1 MSIWGIRRFQ
11 RHDDDM
17 QLNGKVAATMAV
29 LFLCLFTVDVYLNY
43 RPISVSGNPAAE
55 SVAVSPADLQ
65 LNLPQRQPDTGE
77 VTSADVGSDLQIESH
92 ANKQLL
98 AIVKQRSIFYALGFL
113 LGLILFSWLL
123 NKKLLF
129 PISHLKQVAKELA
142 RGNYLAAANLPEH
155 DQLSHVSQ
163 AFKSMAEEI
172 AKREELVNRQKALYA
187 ALSQTSKM
195 ILRNRSP
202 RVLFERVCDIAVTF
216 GGFNAAWIG
225 EVNEIGKNIVPI
237 ASAGINLESLKA
249 CTFELDLTN
258 PKADSPLAISAY
270 GKCPSVIDEIDVDP
284 GKTPWHRLA
293 QLSGSRSAAVFPI
306 VTNQLVVATLT
317 VYAQERHYFT
327 LTIHDLLDEMVKDL
341 AFAIENYERTQAHKV
356 AHKSLEKSSGQ
367 LEAVNKKMSLILEST
382 GEGIFGIDE
391 RDACTFI
398 NKAAAEMLGYPQ
410 DELLNQQI
418 HKRVRMFDEAGKS
431 FNSAVLQRGESVRIK
446 DESFLRKNE
455 TLFPVEYSTYPIKE
469 EGRFKGSVTVF
480 RDVTS
485 TRSMMREMR
494 FLATHDS
501 LTHLLNRH
509 AFDQRLRQAFANC
522 RDHGMQHVLLYMDL
536 DQFKLVN
543 DTCGHVAGD
552 MMLRQLSHRLQ
563 RTIGGDD
570 VLARL
575 GGDEF
580 GLLME
585 NCQLDRA
592 QRLATK
598 ICSVV
603 KDFRFTWEGRTFST
617 GVSIGIV
624 AIGPNTESPHSAL
637 SSADAACYVAKDMGR
652 NRIHV
657 FQPYDEEIKRQQ
669 GEMRWVG
676 RIESAMDQQRFSLL
690 QQPIMSLRSS
700 AIGDEHIEVLLRMQ
714 DERGKQIMPGA
725 FIPAAERYN
734 VMGSLDRW
742 VISHAFRWLSEN
754 PQRLDELGLCA
765 INLSGQSLGD
775 GSLHEHI
782 LEQLR
787 KFNLPAEKIS
797 FEITETAVVSRLDQA
812 ARFISL
818 LKRRGFRFA
827 LDDFGTGMSSFSYL
841 KRLPVDYLKID
852 GSFVSNMVNDPVDK
866 AMVESINE
874 IGHLMGLQTIAEYVE
889 DDQTLEQLIDIGVD
903 YAQGF
908 GVVRPMPL
916 QMAGS
921 GPLNAA

>member
-1 MSIWGIRRFQ
+1 MNPWGKGTSRAY
-11 RHDDDM
+11 HEM
-17 QLNGKVAATMAV
+17 QLKSKVVAAMAA
-29 LFLCLFTVDVYLNY
+29 LFLCLFSADIYLEY
-43 RPISVSGNPAAE
+43 QEIGTGADMPGE
-55 SVAVSPADLQ
+55 SVPPALAAADPPATGQATDMGRTAIAASNPRTAKRIAVEM
-65 LNLPQRQPDTGE
+65 T
-77 VTSADVGSDLQIESH
+77 
-92 ANKQLL
+92 
-98 AIVKQRSIFYALGFL
+98 AIIKQRAVFYLTGFL
-113 LGLILFSWLL
+113 LCYLLLSWLL
-123 NKKLLF
+123 NKMLLH
-129 PISHLKQVAKELA
+129 PVSRLKQVALELA
-142 RGNYLAAANLPEH
+142 RGNYLAAANLPEY
-155 DQLSHVSQ
+155 DELTHVSQ
-163 AFKSMAEEI
+163 AFKRMAGEI
-172 AKREELVNRQKALYA
+172 AKREQVVNQQKGLYA
-187 ALSQTSKM
+187 ALSQTNKT

-202 RVLFERVCDIAVTF
+202 QVLFERVCDIAVTF
-216 GGFNAAWIG
+216 GGFTAAWVG
-225 EVNEIGKNIVPI
+225 EVNTMGNSITPI
-237 ASAGINLESLKA
+237 ASAGINLESLRI
-249 CTFELDLTN
+249 CTFDLELTN
-258 PKADSPLAISAY
+258 PQADSPLAISVY
-270 GKCPSVIDEIDVDP
+270 GKCPTVVDEVDDDP

-293 QLSGSRSAAVFPI
+293 RLSGGRSAAVFPI
-306 VTNQLVVATLT
+306 VSRQQVVATLT
-317 VYAQERHYFT
+317 VYAEERNHFT
-327 LTIHDLLDEMVKDL
+327 NTIHDLLDEMVSDL
-341 AFAIENYERTQAHKV
+341 AFAIENYERGQAHQM
-356 AHKSLEKSSGQ
+356 AHKSLERSSEQ
-367 LEAVNKKMSLILEST
+367 LEAVNKQMSLILEST

-391 RDACTFI
+391 RALCTFI
-398 NKAAAEMLGYPQ
+398 NKAAAHMLGYSQ
-410 DELLNQQI
+410 DELLNKPI
-418 HKRVRMFDEAGKS
+418 HESVRMFDEAGKS
-431 FNSAVLQRGESVRIK
+431 FNSAVLKQGEAVRVK
-446 DESFLRKNE
+446 DESFLRKDE
-455 TLFPVEYSTYPIKE
+455 TLFPVEYSTYPIME
-469 EGRFKGSVTVF
+469 EGQFKGSVTVF

-485 TRSMMREMR
+485 TRSMLREMR

-509 AFDQRLRQAFANC
+509 AFDQRLRQAFANSKD
-522 RDHGMQHVLLYMDL
+522 RGVEHVLLYMDL

-585 NCQLDRA
+585 NCQLERA
-592 QRLATK
+592 QRLANK

-603 KDFRFTWEGRTFST
+603 RDFRFTWEGRTFST

-624 AIGPNTESPHSAL
+624 AIGAHTESPHSAL

-657 FQPYDEEIKRQQ
+657 YLPYDEEIKRQQ

-676 RIESAMDQQRFSLL
+676 RIENAMDQQRFSLL
-690 QQPIMSLRSS
+690 AQPIMSLRSS
-700 AIGDEHIEVLLRMQ
+700 AIGDEHIEVLLRMK
-714 DERGKQIMPGA
+714 DEQGKQIMPGA

-734 VMGSLDRW
+734 IMGSLDRW
-742 VISHAFRWLSEN
+742 VISQAFRWLSEN

-765 INLSGQSLGD
+765 INLSGQSLGE

-787 KFNLPAEKIS
+787 KYNLPAEKIS

-827 LDDFGTGMSSFSYL
+827 LDDFGTGMSSFTYL

-852 GSFVSNMVNDPVDK
+852 GSFVSNMVNDPVDR

-874 IGHLMGLQTIAEYVE
+874 IGHMMGLQTIAEYVE

-916 QMAGS
+916 DLAGH
-921 GPLNAA
+921 GPLSTA

>member
-1 MSIWGIRRFQ
+1 
-11 RHDDDM
+11 
-17 QLNGKVAATMAV
+17 
-29 LFLCLFTVDVYLNY
+29 
-43 RPISVSGNPAAE
+43 
-55 SVAVSPADLQ
+55 
-65 LNLPQRQPDTGE
+65 
-77 VTSADVGSDLQIESH
+77 
-92 ANKQLL
+92 
-98 AIVKQRSIFYALGFL
+98 
-113 LGLILFSWLL
+113 
-123 NKKLLF
+123 
-129 PISHLKQVAKELA
+129 
-142 RGNYLAAANLPEH
+142 
-155 DQLSHVSQ
+155 
-163 AFKSMAEEI
+163 
-172 AKREELVNRQKALYA
+172 
-187 ALSQTSKM
+187 
-195 ILRNRSP
+195 
-202 RVLFERVCDIAVTF
+202 VCDIAVTF

-225 EVNEIGKNIVPI
+225 EVNAMGKSILPI
-237 ASAGINLESLKA
+237 ASAGIDLEHLKVCA
-249 CTFELDLTN
+249 FEIDLTQ
-258 PKADSPLAISAY
+258 PQADSPLAVSLY
-270 GKCPSVIDEIDVDP
+270 GKCPSVVDEIDTEPAD
-284 GKTPWHRLA
+284 TSWHRLA
-293 QLSGSRSAAVFPI
+293 RLSGSRSAAVFPI
-306 VTNQLVVATLT
+306 VTNQEVIATLS
-317 VYAQERHYFT
+317 VYARERSYFS
-327 LTIHDLLDEMVKDL
+327 LTIHDLLDEMVRDL
-341 AFAIENYERTQAHKV
+341 AFAIENFERGQAHQV
-356 AHKSLEKSSGQ
+356 AHKSLERSSDE

-382 GEGIFGIDE
+382 GEGIFGIDQH
-391 RDACTFI
+391 DTCTFI
-398 NKAAAEMLGYPQ
+398 NKAAAQMLGYTQ
-410 DELLNQQI
+410 DELFNQAI
-418 HKRVRMFDEAGKS
+418 HKRVRIFDEAGKS
-431 FNSAVLQRGESVRIK
+431 FNSAVLQQGEPVRVK

-469 EGRFKGSVTVF
+469 EGAFKGSVTVF

-509 AFDQRLRQAFANC
+509 AFDQRLRQAFTSSK
-522 RDHGMQHVLLYMDL
+522 DDGVQHVLLYMDL

-543 DTCGHVAGD
+543 DTSGHVAGD
-552 MMLRQLSHRLQ
+552 MMLRQLSHRLR
-563 RTIGGDD
+563 RTIGGND

-585 NCQLDRA
+585 HCELEQA
-592 QRLATK
+592 QRLAAK

-603 KDFRFTWEGRTFST
+603 KDYRFSWEGRTFST

-637 SSADAACYVAKDMGR
+637 SCADAACYVAKDMGR
-652 NRIHV
+652 NRIHI

-669 GEMRWVG
+669 GEMRWVS
-676 RIESAMDQQRFSLL
+676 RIECAMDQQRFSLL

-700 AIGDEHIEVLLRMQ
+700 AIGDEHIEMLLRMQ

-734 VMGSLDRW
+734 IMVSLDRW
-742 VISHAFRWLSEN
+742 VVSHAFRWLSEN
-754 PQRLDELGLCA
+754 PQRLQELGLCA

-787 KFNLPAEKIS
+787 KYNLPAEKIS

-827 LDDFGTGMSSFSYL
+827 LDDFGTGMSSFTYL

-852 GSFVSNMVNDPVDK
+852 GSFVSNMVHDPVNK

-889 DDQTLEQLIDIGVD
+889 NDETLEQLIDIGVD

-908 GVVRPMPL
+908 GIVRPMPL
-916 QMAGS
+916 ETAPAEIHS
-921 GPLNAA
+921 IRH